1 MGDNKT
7 GVFLVDTIH
16 NFHIPVM
23 GTGHSV
29 DTPIRI
35 AHLGITSVVS
45 IIDDILLERLRKY
58 YSDEYGLPFDR
69 ISNKEEDGRAKR
81 ITAYLD
87 MVHEIVEIK
96 MAQVRALPFFEK
108 NEKTRYFNLL
118 PDTST
123 LKTAYQELMSMSP
136 GDIRDKFAADLTARM
151 KPGKIDV
158 NIMVKLDRI
167 NMDRYGKPL
176 SEEFSDAKAAL
187 RGFARSKLDSAMV
200 FSAGINQSLYGY
212 MTKYRDFYRN
222 HEGEIRKKIIIK
234 VSDFRSAMVQG
245 RYMAK
250 KGLEISEFR
259 IESGLNCGG
268 HAFASPGHLLPV
280 LLKEFKEKRDNLGEQ
295 FQPLIQRF
303 YAKMGWEYP
312 TNVDPHPEITVQ
324 GGIGNYGE
332 VQRLEKGFGI
342 DRTGWASPF
351 LLVPEATPI
360 DTPTRM
366 KLMNTTDDS
375 LYLSGASP
383 LGVPFNNLKKSGSE
397 LWTKDRYI
405 KGKPGSPCP
414 KGFLKSNTEFTEE
427 EICTA
432 STQYIT
438 LKLAQIDEQYEP
450 GKAKEEAINKTLA
463 KTCLCEHLANGA
475 LISLGI
481 KKKKTAPQA
490 ICPGPNLSW
499 FNRNYTLEEMVDQ
512 IYGRGKELLPKSR
525 PHMFAKEIQL
535 YVDYFRSLIDEN
547 LGNPRQHKML
557 DSFYENM
564 KEGLDFCRTL
574 AKSKPFKGE
583 NMPSISEAIEK
594 QGKRLEEIFAN
605 FKQRIATLQPQ
616 D

>member
-1 MGDNKT
+1 MN
-7 GVFLVDTIH
+7 DTIH

-58 YSDEYGLPFDR
+58 YSQEYDLPFAR

-87 MVHEIVEIK
+87 MVQDIVDMK
-96 MAQVRALPFFEK
+96 MEQVRALPFFEK
-108 NEKTRYFNLL
+108 NEKTRYFDLL

-123 LKTAYQELMSMSP
+123 LKNAYHDLMAMSP
-136 GDIRDKFAADLTARM
+136 GDIRDKFASELTQRM
-151 KPGKIDV
+151 KPGAIDV

-167 NMDRYGKPL
+167 SMDRYGKPL

-187 RGFARSKLDSAMV
+187 RGFARSKLESAMV

-212 MTKYRDFYRN
+212 MTKYKDFYRN
-222 HEGEIRKKIIIK
+222 HEGEIKKKIIIK
-234 VSDFRSAMVQG
+234 VSDFRSAMIQG

-280 LLKEFKEKRDNLGEQ
+280 LLQDFKEKRESLGSQ
-295 FQPLIQRF
+295 FQPVIKKF
-303 YAKMGWEYP
+303 YEKMGWEYP
-312 TNVDPHPEITVQ
+312 PDVDHHPEITVQ
-324 GGIGNYGE
+324 GGIGNHGE
-332 VQRLEKGFGI
+332 VQRLEQCFGI

-366 KLMNTTDDS
+366 KLMNTKDDS

-383 LGVPFNNLKKSGSE
+383 LGVPFNNMKNTGSE
-397 LWTKDRYI
+397 KWTMDRYLS
-405 KGKPGSPCP
+405 GKPGSSCP

-427 EICTA
+427 PICTA
-432 STQYIT
+432 STEYIT
-438 LKLAQIDEQYEP
+438 QKLAQIDAEIEP
-450 GKAKEEAINKTLA
+450 GQAKQEAINKTLA

-481 KKKKTAPQA
+481 KKKKSAPQA

-499 FNRNYTLEEMVDQ
+499 FNRYYSLEEMVDQ
-512 IYGRGKELLPKSR
+512 IYGRGKELLPESR

-535 YVDYFRSLIDEN
+535 YVDYFKRLIDDN
-547 LGNPRQHKML
+547 LSNPRQHKML
-557 DSFYENM
+557 DSFYDNM
-564 KEGLDFCRTL
+564 KVGLEYCRSL
-574 AKSKPFKGE
+574 ATNRPFKGE
-583 NMPSISEAIEK
+583 NLASINEAIER
-594 QGKRLEEIFAN
+594 QGKRLEETFKS
-605 FKQRIATLQPQ
+605 FKQRISALQLQ

>member
-1 MGDNKT
+1 MA
-7 GVFLVDTIH
+7 DTIH

-58 YSDEYGLPFDR
+58 YSEAYDLPFTR
-69 ISNKEEDGRAKR
+69 ISTKEEDGRAKR

-87 MVHEIVEIK
+87 MVHDIVEMK
-96 MAQVRALPFFEK
+96 MEKVRALPFFEK
-108 NEKTRYFNLL
+108 NEKSRYFDLL
-118 PDTST
+118 PDTSS
-123 LKTAYQELMSMSP
+123 LKKAYQDLITMNP
-136 GDIRDKFAADLTARM
+136 GEIRDKFATELSQRM
-151 KPGKIDV
+151 MPGKIDV
-158 NIMVKLDRI
+158 NIMVKLDRLS
-167 NMDRYGKPL
+167 MDRYGKPL

-187 RGFARSKLDSAMV
+187 RGFAKSKLDSAMV

-222 HEGEIRKKIIIK
+222 HEGEVKKKIIIK
-234 VSDFRSAMVQG
+234 VSDFRSAMIQG

-280 LLKEFKEKRDNLGEQ
+280 LLKDFKEKRDHLGDQ
-295 FQPLIQRF
+295 FLPVIQKF
-303 YAKMGWEYP
+303 YEKMGWEYP
-312 TNVDPHPEITVQ
+312 KHVDPHPEITVQ
-324 GGIGNYGE
+324 GGIGNFGE
-332 VQRLEKGFGI
+332 VQRLEEGFGI

-366 KLMNTTDDS
+366 KLMNAKEDDS
-375 LYLSGASP
+375 LYLSSASP

-397 LWTKDRYI
+397 LWGEKRYI
-405 KGKPGSPCP
+405 MGKPGSACP

-427 EICTA
+427 PICTA
-432 STQYIT
+432 SSQYMT
-438 LKLAQIDEQYEP
+438 LKLAQIEEEFEP
-450 GKAKEEAINKTLA
+450 GNSKDEAINKVLA
-463 KTCLCEHLANGA
+463 KACLCEHLANGA

-481 KKKKTAPQA
+481 KKKKSAPQA

-499 FNRNYTLEEMVDQ
+499 FNRNYSLEEMIDQ
-512 IYGRGKELLPKSR
+512 IYGRGKDLLPKDR

-535 YVDYFRSLIDEN
+535 YVDYFRSLIEDN
-547 LGNPRQHKML
+547 FSNPRQHKML
-557 DSFYENM
+557 DSFYDNM
-564 KEGLDFCRTL
+564 KEGLEYCRSL
-574 AKSKPFKGE
+574 ATGKPFTGE
-583 NMPSISEAIEK
+583 NLASISEAIEK
-594 QGKRLEEIFAN
+594 QGRRLEEIFAN
-605 FKQRIATLQPQ
+605 FKARISDLQPQ
-616 D
+616 E

>member
-1 MGDNKT
+1 M
-7 GVFLVDTIH
+7 H

-23 GTGHSV
+23 GTGHTV
-29 DTPIRI
+29 DTPIRL

-58 YSDEYGLPFDR
+58 YSAQYDLPFTAVN
-69 ISNKEEDGRAKR
+69 SKEEDGRAMR
-81 ITAYLD
+81 ITAYLNMVQDIVD
-87 MVHEIVEIK
+87 MK
-96 MAQVRALPFFEK
+96 MEKIRALPFFEK
-108 NEKTRYFNLL
+108 NEKTRYFELL

-123 LKTAYQELMSMSP
+123 LKQAYHDLLKTQPGSLRDKLAHELTRRMRP
-136 GDIRDKFAADLTARM
+136 GD
-151 KPGKIDV
+151 IDV
-158 NIMVKLDRI
+158 NIMVKLDRL
-167 NMDRYGKPL
+167 NADKHGKPL

-187 RGFARSKLDSAMV
+187 RGFAKSKLESAMV

-222 HEGEIRKKIIIK
+222 HEGKIKKKIILK
-234 VSDFRSAMVQG
+234 VSDFRSAMIQG
-245 RYMAK
+245 RYLAK

-268 HAFASPGHLLPV
+268 HAFASQGHLLPV
-280 LLKEFKEKRDNLGEQ
+280 LLHDFNEKRKELGTQ
-295 FQPLIQRF
+295 FQPLIKKF
-303 YAKMGWEYP
+303 YEKMGWTYP
-312 TNVDPHPEITVQ
+312 EHIDPHPEITVQ
-324 GGIGNYGE
+324 GGIGNHGE
-332 VQRLEKGFGI
+332 VQRLQNEYGI

-360 DTPTRM
+360 DTPTRLQ
-366 KLMNTTDDS
+366 LMNSKDDS

-383 LGVPFNNLKKSGSE
+383 LGVPFNNMRGTGSE
-397 LWTKDRYI
+397 QWTIERYL

-427 EICTA
+427 AICTA

-438 LKLAQIDEQYEP
+438 LKLEQIENEYEP
-450 GKAKEEAINKTLA
+450 GAEKEAAINRVLA

-481 KKKKTAPQA
+481 KKSRRAPQA

-499 FNRNYTLEEMVDQ
+499 FNRNYSLEEMIDQ

-535 YVDYFRSLIDEN
+535 YVDYFKSLIDSLFE
-547 LGNPRQHKML
+547 NPREHAGL
-557 DSFYENM
+557 HAFYENL
-564 KEGLDFCRTL
+564 KQGLEYCKSI
-574 AKSKPFKGE
+574 AKSRPYKGE
-583 NMPSISEAIEK
+583 NLASIAEAIETH
-594 QGKRLEEIFAN
+594 GRHLEEIYEN
-605 FKQRIATLQPQ
+605 FKARISAVVAAT
-616 D
+616 

>member
-1 MGDNKT
+1 MA
-7 GVFLVDTIH
+7 DTIH

-58 YSDEYGLPFDR
+58 YSEEYDIPFAR

-87 MVHEIVEIK
+87 MVHDIVEMK
-96 MAQVRALPFFEK
+96 MEKVRSLPFFEK
-108 NEKTRYFNLL
+108 NEKARYFDLL

-123 LKTAYQELMSMSP
+123 LKKAYQDLLAMNP
-136 GDIRDKFAADLTARM
+136 GDIRDKFAKELSQRM
-151 KPGKIDV
+151 KPGSIDV
-158 NIMVKLDRI
+158 NIMVKVDRLNLDKH
-167 NMDRYGKPL
+167 GKPL

-187 RGFARSKLDSAMV
+187 RGFAKSKLESAMV

-222 HEGEIRKKIIIK
+222 HEGEIKKKIIIK
-234 VSDFRSAMVQG
+234 VSDFRSAMIQG

-268 HAFASPGHLLPV
+268 HAFASPGLLLPV
-280 LLKEFKEKRDNLGEQ
+280 LLKEFKEKRDHLGDQ
-295 FQPLIQRF
+295 FLPIIQKF
-303 YAKMGWEYP
+303 YDKMGWEYP
-312 TNVDPHPEITVQ
+312 GNVDPHPEITVQ
-324 GGIGNYGE
+324 GGIGNFGE

-366 KLMNTTDDS
+366 KLMNAKEDDS

-383 LGVPFNNLKKSGSE
+383 LGVPFNNMKKSGSE
-397 LWTKDRYI
+397 IWSKKRYLM
-405 KGKPGSPCP
+405 GKPGSACP
-414 KGFLKSNTEFTEE
+414 KGFLKSNTEFTDEP
-427 EICTA
+427 ICTA
-432 STQYIT
+432 STEYMT
-438 LKLAQIDEQYEP
+438 LKLAQIEEEYQP
-450 GKAKEEAINKTLA
+450 GTDKDEAINKVLA
-463 KTCLCEHLANGA
+463 KACLCEHLANGA

-481 KKKKTAPQA
+481 KKKGSAPQA

-499 FNRNYTLEEMVDQ
+499 FNRNYSLEEMLDQ
-512 IYGRGKELLPKSR
+512 IYGRGKDLLPKDR

-535 YVDYFRSLIDEN
+535 YVDYFKGLLEETFQNGAGMRPMEA
-547 LGNPRQHKML
+547 
-557 DSFYENM
+557 FYENM
-564 KEGLDFCRTL
+564 KNGLEYCRSIASGKAFT
-574 AKSKPFKGE
+574 GE
-583 NMPSISEAIEK
+583 NLKSLSEAIEY
-594 QGKRLEEIFAN
+594 QGQRLEEIFEN
-605 FKQRIATLQPQ
+605 FKARFTKLQPQ